1 MLFRSTPPTPPSYS
15 AEALKGN
22 RPPYLEQLKI
32 AFTCKAYWLLL
43 IAIGGG
49 IGFTISLA
57 TLTQQMLCPLGYT
70 EVFSGMVNGLMLL
83 FGFGGAVASG
93 IVLDRTKLYAEIT
106 IYLFGGAAICA
117 IILLEF
123 FLVPDQEAVILVF
136 AILFGIF
143 GEGLFPVGLELA
155 VEATYPVEESITS
168 AFIYL
173 SGQVIGIV
181 IIFVVPALAFE
192 RADQTMS
199 ICSTD
204 GEYAP
209 LDYTNYKRQ
218 KAEIGKQ
225 RLLQYQEEMRIAN
238 EALRRD

>member
-1 MLFRSTPPTPPSYS
+1 MKRKKEKKKKKENKENERKNEGLNKKKKER
-15 AEALKGN
+15 K
-22 RPPYLEQLKI
+22 
-32 AFTCKAYWLLL
+32 
-43 IAIGGG
+43 
-49 IGFTISLA
+49 
-57 TLTQQMLCPLGYT
+57 
-70 EVFSGMVNGLMLL
+70 VFSGMVNGLMLL

-117 IILLEF
+117 IVLLEF

-173 SGQVIGIV
+173 SGQIIGIV
-181 IIFVVPALAFE
+181 IIFIVPALAFE

-209 LDYTNYKRQ
+209 LDYT
-218 KAEIGKQ
+218 ISITSSLGSS
-225 RLLQYQEEMRIAN
+225 L
-238 EALRRD
+238 D